1 MSSWGLRSPLDD
13 PDEWVGWRVGGGRR
27 VWIRKMGKDVPCR
40 SRESSSLPTS
50 PFSNLYFTIRNLARE
65 YGRGARAR
73 GGESAL
79 QSWMVGLLE
88 ASGLRETVS
97 CITKA
102 DRSAERSTVEV
113 LLGARLV
120 ECKCIL

>member
-1 MSSWGLRSPLDD
+1 
-13 PDEWVGWRVGGGRR
+13 
-27 VWIRKMGKDVPCR
+27 MGKDVPCR
-40 SRESSSLPTS
+40 SRGGSSLPTS

-65 YGRGARAR
+65 YGRGARAH

-97 CITKA
+97 CITEA
-102 DRSAERSTVEV
+102 GHCRGALGGAPRRVQMHTVDALEKNTKPT
-113 LLGARLV
+113 LGVNLHISS
-120 ECKCIL
+120 KS